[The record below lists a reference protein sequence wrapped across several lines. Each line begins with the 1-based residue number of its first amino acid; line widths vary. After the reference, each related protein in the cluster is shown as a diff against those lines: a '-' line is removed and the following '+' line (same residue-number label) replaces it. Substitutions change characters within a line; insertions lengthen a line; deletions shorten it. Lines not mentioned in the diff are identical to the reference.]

1 MNVDLGQIG
10 RIDTRPPLF
19 APHGAPFWDDP
30 WIGQSMLA
38 AHLDPER
45 DSASRRHA
53 TIDREVAWI
62 VERLSLKPG
71 DAILDVGCGPGLYC
85 ERLAQRGLH
94 VVGVDLSPVAID
106 YAQRHTTAVTYRR
119 ADYCSP
125 GALDGLG
132 SFAAAILI
140 YLDVGVL
147 SDEPRARMLAN
158 VRRVIKPGGAFIFD
172 VTTPR
177 RTWPADGARTW
188 SASDGGFW
196 RPGPHLELTRHFD
209 YPEADAHLRQT
220 IILDQRGTASVYRI
234 WDRAYTPAT
243 LAPILAAA
251 GLALESVRGDL
262 VGTAFDES
270 SSTTVGIVAQV
281 T

>member
-1 MNVDLGQIG
+1 MNVDLWPIS
-10 RIDTRPPLF
+10 RIDVRPPLF
-19 APHGAPFWDDP
+19 APHETPFWDDP
-30 WIGQSMLA
+30 WIGQSMLK
-38 AHLDPER
+38 AHLDPEW
-45 DSASRRHA
+45 DAASRRHT
-53 TIDREVAWI
+53 TIDREIDWI
-62 VERLSLKPG
+62 IERLSLKPG
-71 DAILDVGCGPGLYC
+71 DAILDLGCGPGLYC
-85 ERLAQRGLH
+85 ERLAQRDLR

-125 GALDGLG
+125 VALDNLG
-132 SFAAAILI
+132 SFDAAILI

-147 SDEPRARMLAN
+147 PDEPRARMLAN
-158 VRRVIKPGGAFIFD
+158 VRRVLKPGGAFIFD

-177 RTWPADGARTW
+177 RTWPADGTRTW

-209 YPEADAHLRQT
+209 YPEADAHLCQT
-220 IILDQRGTASVYRI
+220 IILDQSGTASVYRI

-243 LAPILAAA
+243 LAPILAATGFA
-251 GLALESVRGDL
+251 IESVNGDL
-262 VGTAFDES
+262 VGTPFDEM
-270 SSTTVGIVAQV
+270 TPTMGIVARA